1 MPDKLT
7 TSDLAQFTGSE
18 TFYRHNLMRN
28 VVYTE
33 GVQFLADKGGAYWLI
48 DKIATL
54 QMDPK
59 VRAEAFQAW
68 KLEVVDGKA
77 RLTCDDG
84 NGVFVYAEH
93 IDYTDFPLSEIT
105 LWAVQG
111 EHRTIMLPSE
121 Y

>member
-7 TSDLAQFTGSE
+7 HADLSQFTGSE
-18 TFYRHNLMRN
+18 TFYRHGLMRN

-33 GVQFLADKGGAYWLI
+33 GVQYLAERASAYWLI
-48 DKIATL
+48 DKVATL
-54 QMDPK
+54 QMEPK

-68 KLEVVDGKA
+68 KLDVTGSTA
-77 RLTCDDG
+77 TLACDDG
-84 NGVFVYAEH
+84 NGNIVYSER
-93 IDYTDFPLSEIT
+93 IDYTDFPLDTVS